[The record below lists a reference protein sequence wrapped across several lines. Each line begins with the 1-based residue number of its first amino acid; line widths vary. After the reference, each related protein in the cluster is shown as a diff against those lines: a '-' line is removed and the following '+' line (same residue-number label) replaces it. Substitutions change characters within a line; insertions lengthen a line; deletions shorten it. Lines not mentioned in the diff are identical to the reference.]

1 MTQSSSRSGN
11 RLLLILTGAA
21 VAAAAGY
28 CFYMNSPGLGQ
39 PRQKESAAVFGGWT
53 YDREDQ
59 HLAAAAL
66 VKAGLTD
73 YTWEDVSGFSDA
85 DMERN
90 ERLLK
95 EVAHIIIELSQ
106 EGGFDNAS
114 GF

>member
-28 CFYMNSPGLGQ
+28 CFYVNNPGLGQ
-39 PRQKESAAVFGGWT
+39 SRQKESAAVFGGWT

-73 YTWEDVSGFSDA
+73 YTWEDGAHLGGRFTSGGSRRGNGQPYVCSD
-85 DMERN
+85 
-90 ERLLK
+90 
-95 EVAHIIIELSQ
+95 
-106 EGGFDNAS
+106 
-114 GF
+114 